1 LIYVKLSQDG
11 SYETWHEYKSLSSE
25 SEGLRYGLR
34 WQPGEDC
41 LADTISYVPPA
52 STHKGR
58 NEATRLHDDT
68 ISRHVVALQ
77 TKRTA
82 WQEQTIAPLPA
93 APMGTFALYVDPTF
107 IVQIVMAAIET
118 MGSVPALMALTM
130 SPALVVTTLRIMK
143 SMREISYKPF
153 MGD

>member
-1 LIYVKLSQDG
+1 
-11 SYETWHEYKSLSSE
+11 
-25 SEGLRYGLR
+25 
-34 WQPGEDC
+34 
-41 LADTISYVPPA
+41 
-52 STHKGR
+52 
-58 NEATRLHDDT
+58 
-68 ISRHVVALQ
+68 
-77 TKRTA
+77 
-82 WQEQTIAPLPA
+82 
-93 APMGTFALYVDPTF
+93 MGTFALYVDPTF